1 MQPRK
6 NLLSHLILGAWT
18 LIAAVPF
25 IWLAISS
32 VRDNTQILAQPLGL
46 PSSLDFSNYASA
58 WKQGAIGTGFLNSLI
73 VTLFSVLASIL
84 LSAMISYVISRMSRS
99 MLLYTFMTAGIMIP
113 LQAIVIPV
121 FIILRDLHLNNSLLG
136 LILVNTVAGIPLGV
150 LILVGFFSSIPQEM
164 EDAAF
169 VDGASRSLTFFKIIL
184 PMAKPGLA
192 TVGTLTFINVW
203 NEYLFAFVLNT
214 SQRVKVLTQSIRAVQ
229 GTYST
234 DFGMVTASVMI
245 MVIPLIIFFVFL
257 QEQVIHGLTAGAVKG

>member
-1 MQPRK
+1 
-6 NLLSHLILGAWT
+6 
-18 LIAAVPF
+18 
-25 IWLAISS
+25 
-32 VRDNTQILAQPLGL
+32 
-46 PSSLDFSNYASA
+46 
-58 WKQGAIGTGFLNSLI
+58 
-73 VTLFSVLASIL
+73 
-84 LSAMISYVISRMSRS
+84 
-99 MLLYTFMTAGIMIP
+99 
-113 LQAIVIPV
+113 
-121 FIILRDLHLNNSLLG
+121 
-136 LILVNTVAGIPLGV
+136 VAGIPLGV

-192 TVGTLTFINVW
+192 TVGTLTYINVW